1 MNLSITIYFF
11 SCVIRKKQVPLQP
24 TKKTGIMINRLI
36 SQSVAADFFQGKII
50 AVLGPRQVGK
60 TTLLTQLSIP
70 REETL
75 WLNCDN
81 IDDCQALEQQTT
93 TELQQLVGNKRYVVI
108 DEAQRVKNI
117 GLTLKMMADTFR
129 DKVQVIV
136 TGSSSLEL
144 SKQINEPATGRI
156 YEYRLYP
163 LSLAE
168 LSQHTSAREEQRLLE
183 QRLIYGCYPEV
194 VTHPDKA
201 KRILTTIANNYLYKD
216 LLSYKGIRKPEILA
230 RLLQAL
236 AMQVGE
242 QVSYNELSRLLG
254 IDRATVENYIDLL
267 EKCFVIFRL
276 SSYSGNLRT
285 ELRHNRKIYC
295 YDNGIRNAIISNF
308 APVNLRTDAGALWEN
323 MMLSERVKHNAYCQ
337 SYAQI
342 YFWRTQAQAEI
353 DFVEIEDG
361 GMQAY
366 EFKFNP
372 HKMPRVPKAFQDT
385 YPNASFQVITP
396 DNYQSFVGI

>member
-1 MNLSITIYFF
+1 
-11 SCVIRKKQVPLQP
+11 
-24 TKKTGIMINRLI
+24 MIGRLI
-36 SQSVAADFFQGKII
+36 NQSVAADFFQGKVI

-60 TTLLTQLSIP
+60 TTLLSQLSIP
-70 REETL
+70 STETL

-81 IDDCQALEQQTT
+81 IDDSQVLEGQTT
-93 TELQQLVGNKRYVVI
+93 TGLQQLVGNKRYVVI

-129 DKVQVIV
+129 DRVQVVV

-144 SKQINEPATGRI
+144 SNQIYEPATGRI
-156 YEYRLYP
+156 FEYRLYP
-163 LSLAE
+163 FSLAE
-168 LSQHTSAREEQRLLE
+168 LSQHYSVREERRLLE

-194 VTHPDKA
+194 VTHPDHA
-201 KRILTTIANNYLYKD
+201 KRILTTIASNYLYKD
-216 LLSYKGIRKPEILA
+216 LLSYNGIRKPEVLS

-242 QVSYNELSRLLG
+242 QVSYNELSRLIG
-254 IDRATVENYIDLL
+254 IDRATVESYIDLL

-276 SSYSGNLRT
+276 PSYSGNLRT
-285 ELRHNRKIYC
+285 ELRHNRKIYF
-295 YDNGIRNAIISNF
+295 YDNGIRNAILSNF
-308 APVNLRTDAGALWEN
+308 APLNLRTDAGALWEN
-323 MMLSERVKHNAYCQ
+323 MMLSERVKHNAYRQ

-361 GMQAY
+361 AMQAF

-372 HKMPRVPKAFQDT
+372 KKLPRAPKAFTDT
-385 YPNASFQVITP
+385 YPEAVFQVIIP
-396 DNYQSFVGI
+396 DNYTSFVGVE

>member
-1 MNLSITIYFF
+1 
-11 SCVIRKKQVPLQP
+11 
-24 TKKTGIMINRLI
+24 MISRLI
-36 SQSVAADFFQGKII
+36 NQSVAADFFQGKVI

-60 TTLLTQLSIP
+60 TTLLSQLSIP
-70 REETL
+70 STETL

-81 IDDCQALEQQTT
+81 IDDSQVLEGQTT
-93 TELQQLVGNKRYVVI
+93 TGLQQLVGNKRYVVI

-129 DKVQVIV
+129 DRVQVVV

-144 SKQINEPATGRI
+144 SNQIYEPATGRI
-156 YEYRLYP
+156 FEYRLYP
-163 LSLAE
+163 FSLAE
-168 LSQHTSAREEQRLLE
+168 LSQHYSVREERRLLE

-194 VTHPDKA
+194 VTHPDHA
-201 KRILTTIANNYLYKD
+201 KRILTTIASNYLYKD
-216 LLSYKGIRKPEILA
+216 LLSYNGIRKPEVLS

-242 QVSYNELSRLLG
+242 QVSYNELSRLIG
-254 IDRATVENYIDLL
+254 IDRATVESYIDLL

-276 SSYSGNLRT
+276 PSYSGNLRT
-285 ELRHNRKIYC
+285 ELRHNRKIYF
-295 YDNGIRNAIISNF
+295 YDNGIRNAILSNF
-308 APVNLRTDAGALWEN
+308 APLNLRTDAGALWEN
-323 MMLSERVKHNAYCQ
+323 MMLSERVKHNAYRQ

-361 GMQAY
+361 TMQAF

-372 HKMPRVPKAFQDT
+372 KKLPRAPKAFTDT
-385 YPNASFQVITP
+385 YPEAVFQVITP
-396 DNYQSFVGI
+396 DNYTSFVGVE

>member
-1 MNLSITIYFF
+1 
-11 SCVIRKKQVPLQP
+11 
-24 TKKTGIMINRLI
+24 MINRLVSSSI
-36 SQSVAADFFQGKII
+36 SADFFRGKVI
-50 AVLGPRQVGK
+50 AILGPRQVGK
-60 TTLLTQLSIP
+60 TTLLSQLSIP
-70 REETL
+70 ESDIL

-81 IDDCQALEQQTT
+81 TDDCQALENQTT
-93 TELQQLVGNKRYVVI
+93 TGLRQLVGQKRFVII

-117 GLTLKMMADTFR
+117 GLTLKMMADTFHEQ
-129 DKVQVIV
+129 VQVIV

-144 SKQINEPATGRI
+144 SNQVSEPATGRI

-168 LSQHTSAREEQRLLE
+168 LSLRSSVREEQRLLE
-183 QRLIYGCYPEV
+183 QRLVYGCYPEV
-194 VTHPDKA
+194 VTHPDQD
-201 KRILTTIANNYLYKD
+201 KRILTIIANNYLYKD
-216 LLSYKGIRKPEILA
+216 LLSYNGIRKPDVLA

-236 AMQVGE
+236 AIQVGE

-254 IDRATVENYIDLL
+254 IDRATVESYIDLL

-276 SSYSGNLRT
+276 PSYSGNLRT
-285 ELRHNRKIYC
+285 ELRHNRKIYF

-308 APVNLRTDAGALWEN
+308 APLNLRTDAGALWEN
-323 MMLSERVKHNAYCQ
+323 MMLSERVKHNAYRQ

-361 GMQAY
+361 VMQAY

-372 HKMPRVPKAFQDT
+372 NKTPRAPKAFCNA
-385 YPNASFQVITP
+385 YPNASFHVVTP
-396 DNYQSFVGI
+396 DNYHSFVGIG

>member
-1 MNLSITIYFF
+1 M
-11 SCVIRKKQVPLQP
+11 
-24 TKKTGIMINRLI
+24 
-36 SQSVAADFFQGKII
+36 
-50 AVLGPRQVGK
+50 GK
-60 TTLLTQLSIP
+60 TTLLSQLSIP
-70 REETL
+70 STETL

-81 IDDCQALEQQTT
+81 IDDSQVLEGQTT
-93 TELQQLVGNKRYVVI
+93 TGLQQLVGNKRYVVI

-129 DKVQVIV
+129 DRVQVVV

-144 SKQINEPATGRI
+144 SNQIYEPATGRI
-156 YEYRLYP
+156 FEYRLYP
-163 LSLAE
+163 FSLAE
-168 LSQHTSAREEQRLLE
+168 LSQHYSVREERRLLE

-194 VTHPDKA
+194 VTHPDHA
-201 KRILTTIANNYLYKD
+201 KRILTTIASNYLYKD
-216 LLSYKGIRKPEILA
+216 LLSYNGIRKPEVLS

-242 QVSYNELSRLLG
+242 QVSYNELSRLIG
-254 IDRATVENYIDLL
+254 IDRATVESYIDLL

-276 SSYSGNLRT
+276 PSYSGNLRT
-285 ELRHNRKIYC
+285 ELRHNRKIYF
-295 YDNGIRNAIISNF
+295 YDNGIRNAILSNF
-308 APVNLRTDAGALWEN
+308 APLNLRTDAGALWEN
-323 MMLSERVKHNAYCQ
+323 MMLSERVKHNAYRQ

-361 GMQAY
+361 TMQAF

-372 HKMPRVPKAFQDT
+372 KKLPRAPKAFTDT
-385 YPNASFQVITP
+385 YPEAVFQVITP
-396 DNYQSFVGI
+396 DNYTSFVGVE

>member
-1 MNLSITIYFF
+1 
-11 SCVIRKKQVPLQP
+11 
-24 TKKTGIMINRLI
+24 MIGRLI
-36 SQSVAADFFQGKII
+36 NQSVAADFFQGKVI

-60 TTLLTQLSIP
+60 TTLLSQLSIP
-70 REETL
+70 STETL

-81 IDDCQALEQQTT
+81 IDDSQVLEGQTT
-93 TELQQLVGNKRYVVI
+93 TGLQQLVGNKRYVVI

-129 DKVQVIV
+129 DRVQVVV

-144 SKQINEPATGRI
+144 SNQIYEPATGRI
-156 YEYRLYP
+156 FEYRLYP
-163 LSLAE
+163 FSLAE
-168 LSQHTSAREEQRLLE
+168 LSQHYSVREERRLLE

-194 VTHPDKA
+194 VTHPDHA
-201 KRILTTIANNYLYKD
+201 KRILTTIASNYLYKD
-216 LLSYKGIRKPEILA
+216 LLSYNGIRKPEVLS

-242 QVSYNELSRLLG
+242 QVSYNELSRLIG
-254 IDRATVENYIDLL
+254 IDRATVESYIDLL

-276 SSYSGNLRT
+276 PSYSGNLRT
-285 ELRHNRKIYC
+285 ELRHNRKIYF
-295 YDNGIRNAIISNF
+295 YDNGIRNAILSNF
-308 APVNLRTDAGALWEN
+308 APLNLRTDAGALWEN
-323 MMLSERVKHNAYCQ
+323 MMLSERVKHNAYRQ
-337 SYAQI
+337 SSAQI

-361 GMQAY
+361 AMQAF

-372 HKMPRVPKAFQDT
+372 KKLPRAPKAFTDT
-385 YPNASFQVITP
+385 YPEAVFQVITP
-396 DNYQSFVGI
+396 DNYTSFVGVE

>member
-1 MNLSITIYFF
+1 
-11 SCVIRKKQVPLQP
+11 
-24 TKKTGIMINRLI
+24 MINRLVSSSI
-36 SQSVAADFFQGKII
+36 SADFFRGKVI
-50 AVLGPRQVGK
+50 AILGPRQVGK
-60 TTLLTQLSIP
+60 TTLLSQLSIP
-70 REETL
+70 ESDIL

-81 IDDCQALEQQTT
+81 TDDCQALENQTT
-93 TELQQLVGNKRYVVI
+93 TGLRQLVGQKRFVII

-129 DKVQVIV
+129 EQVQVIV

-144 SKQINEPATGRI
+144 SNQVSEPATGRI

-168 LSQHTSAREEQRLLE
+168 LSLRSSVREEQRLLE
-183 QRLIYGCYPEV
+183 QRLVYGCYPEV
-194 VTHPDKA
+194 VTHPDQD
-201 KRILTTIANNYLYKD
+201 KRILTIIANNYLYKD
-216 LLSYKGIRKPEILA
+216 LLSYNGIRKPDVLA

-236 AMQVGE
+236 AIQVGE

-254 IDRATVENYIDLL
+254 IDRATVESYIDLL

-276 SSYSGNLRT
+276 PSYSGNLRT
-285 ELRHNRKIYC
+285 ELRHNRKIYF

-308 APVNLRTDAGALWEN
+308 APLNLRTDAGALWEN
-323 MMLSERVKHNAYCQ
+323 MMLSERVKHNAYRQ

-361 GMQAY
+361 VMQAY

-372 HKMPRVPKAFQDT
+372 NKTPRAPKAFCNA
-385 YPNASFQVITP
+385 YPNASFHVVTP
-396 DNYQSFVGI
+396 DNYHSFVGIG

>member
-1 MNLSITIYFF
+1 
-11 SCVIRKKQVPLQP
+11 
-24 TKKTGIMINRLI
+24 MISRLI
-36 SQSVAADFFQGKII
+36 NQSVAADFFQGKVI

-60 TTLLTQLSIP
+60 TTLLSQLSIP
-70 REETL
+70 STETL

-81 IDDCQALEQQTT
+81 IDDSQVLEGQTT
-93 TELQQLVGNKRYVVI
+93 TGLQQLVGNKRYVVI

-129 DKVQVIV
+129 DRVQVVV

-144 SKQINEPATGRI
+144 SNQIYEPATGRI
-156 YEYRLYP
+156 FEYRLYP
-163 LSLAE
+163 FSLAE
-168 LSQHTSAREEQRLLE
+168 LSQHYSVREERRLLE

-194 VTHPDKA
+194 VTHPDHA
-201 KRILTTIANNYLYKD
+201 KRILTTIASNYLYKD
-216 LLSYKGIRKPEILA
+216 LLSYNGIRKPEVLS

-242 QVSYNELSRLLG
+242 QVSYNELSRLIG
-254 IDRATVENYIDLL
+254 IDRATVESYIDLL

-276 SSYSGNLRT
+276 PSYSGNLRT
-285 ELRHNRKIYC
+285 ELRHNRKIYF
-295 YDNGIRNAIISNF
+295 YDNGIRNAILSNF
-308 APVNLRTDAGALWEN
+308 APLNLRTDAGALWEN
-323 MMLSERVKHNAYCQ
+323 MMLSERVKHNAYRQ

-361 GMQAY
+361 AMQAF

-372 HKMPRVPKAFQDT
+372 KKLPRAPKAFTDT
-385 YPNASFQVITP
+385 YPEAAFQVITP
-396 DNYQSFVGI
+396 DNYTLFVGVE

>member
-1 MNLSITIYFF
+1 
-11 SCVIRKKQVPLQP
+11 
-24 TKKTGIMINRLI
+24 MIGRLI
-36 SQSVAADFFQGKII
+36 NQSVAADFFQGKVI

-60 TTLLTQLSIP
+60 TTLLSQLSIP
-70 REETL
+70 GTETL

-81 IDDCQALEQQTT
+81 IDDSQVLEGQTT
-93 TELQQLVGNKRYVVI
+93 TGLQQLVGNKRYVVI

-129 DKVQVIV
+129 DRVQVVV

-144 SKQINEPATGRI
+144 SNQIYEPATGRI
-156 YEYRLYP
+156 FKYRLYP
-163 LSLAE
+163 FSLAE
-168 LSQHTSAREEQRLLE
+168 LSQHYSVREERRLLE

-194 VTHPDKA
+194 VTHPDHA
-201 KRILTTIANNYLYKD
+201 KRILTTIASNYLYKD
-216 LLSYKGIRKPEILA
+216 LLSYNGIRKPEVLS

-242 QVSYNELSRLLG
+242 QVSYNELSRLIG
-254 IDRATVENYIDLL
+254 IDRATVESYIDLL

-276 SSYSGNLRT
+276 PSYSGNLRT
-285 ELRHNRKIYC
+285 ELRHNRKIYF
-295 YDNGIRNAIISNF
+295 YDNGIRNAILSNF
-308 APVNLRTDAGALWEN
+308 APLNLRTDAGALWEN
-323 MMLSERVKHNAYCQ
+323 MMLSERVKHNAYRQ

-361 GMQAY
+361 AMQAF

-372 HKMPRVPKAFQDT
+372 KKLPRAPKAFTDT
-385 YPNASFQVITP
+385 YPEAVFQVITP
-396 DNYQSFVGI
+396 DNYTSFVGVE

>member
-1 MNLSITIYFF
+1 
-11 SCVIRKKQVPLQP
+11 
-24 TKKTGIMINRLI
+24 MISRLI
-36 SQSVAADFFQGKII
+36 NQSVAADFFQGKVI

-60 TTLLTQLSIP
+60 TTLLSQLSIP
-70 REETL
+70 STETL

-81 IDDCQALEQQTT
+81 IDDSQVLEGQTT
-93 TELQQLVGNKRYVVI
+93 TGLQQLVGNKRYVVI

-129 DKVQVIV
+129 DRVQVVV

-144 SKQINEPATGRI
+144 SNQIYEPATGRI
-156 YEYRLYP
+156 FEYRLYP
-163 LSLAE
+163 FSLAE
-168 LSQHTSAREEQRLLE
+168 LSQHYSVREERRLLE

-194 VTHPDKA
+194 VTHPDHA
-201 KRILTTIANNYLYKD
+201 KRILTTIASNYLYKD
-216 LLSYKGIRKPEILA
+216 LLSYNGIRKPEVLS

-242 QVSYNELSRLLG
+242 QVSYNELSRLIG
-254 IDRATVENYIDLL
+254 IDRATVESYIDLL

-276 SSYSGNLRT
+276 PSYSGNLRT
-285 ELRHNRKIYC
+285 ELRHNRKIYF
-295 YDNGIRNAIISNF
+295 YDNGIRNAILSNF
-308 APVNLRTDAGALWEN
+308 APLNLRTDAGALWEN
-323 MMLSERVKHNAYCQ
+323 MMLSERVKYNAYRQ

-361 GMQAY
+361 AMQAF

-372 HKMPRVPKAFQDT
+372 KKLPHAPKAFTDT
-385 YPNASFQVITP
+385 YPEAVFQVITP
-396 DNYQSFVGI
+396 DNYTLFVGVE

>member
-1 MNLSITIYFF
+1 
-11 SCVIRKKQVPLQP
+11 
-24 TKKTGIMINRLI
+24 MIHRLI
-36 SQSVAADFFQGKII
+36 DTAVAADFFQGKVI
-50 AVLGPRQVGK
+50 AILGPRQVGK
-60 TTLLTQLSIP
+60 TTLLSQLSIP
-70 REETL
+70 QSETL

-81 IDDCQALEQQTT
+81 IDDCHALEEQTST
-93 TELQQLVGNKRYVVI
+93 GLQQLVGQKRYVVI

-117 GLTLKMMADTFR
+117 GLTLKMMSDTFR
-129 DKVQVIV
+129 EQVQVIV

-144 SKQINEPATGRI
+144 SNQINEPATGRI

-168 LSQHTSAREEQRLLE
+168 LSRHTSPREERRLLE

-194 VTHPDKA
+194 VTHPDQA
-201 KRILTTIANNYLYKD
+201 KRLLTTIANNYLYKD
-216 LLSYKGIRKPEILA
+216 LLSYNGIRKPDMLA

-236 AMQVGE
+236 SLQIGE

-276 SSYSGNLRT
+276 PSYSGNLRT
-285 ELRHNRKIYC
+285 ELRHNRKIYF
-295 YDNGIRNAIISNF
+295 YDNGIRNAILSNF
-308 APVNLRTDAGALWEN
+308 APLHLRADSGALWEN
-323 MMLSERVKHNAYCQ
+323 LMLSERIKHNAYRQ
-337 SYAQI
+337 SYAQL

-361 GMQAY
+361 RMQAY

-372 HKMPRVPKAFQDT
+372 AKTPRAPKAFRDT
-385 YPNASFQVITP
+385 YPDASFQVITP
-396 DNYQSFVGI
+396 DNYQPFVGIE

>member
-1 MNLSITIYFF
+1 
-11 SCVIRKKQVPLQP
+11 
-24 TKKTGIMINRLI
+24 MINRLVSSSI
-36 SQSVAADFFQGKII
+36 SADFFRGKVI
-50 AVLGPRQVGK
+50 AILGPRQVGK
-60 TTLLTQLSIP
+60 TTLLSQLSIP
-70 REETL
+70 ESDIL

-81 IDDCQALEQQTT
+81 TDDCQALENQTT
-93 TELQQLVGNKRYVVI
+93 TGLRQLVGQKRFVII

-129 DKVQVIV
+129 EQVQVIV

-144 SKQINEPATGRI
+144 SNQVSEPATGRI

-168 LSQHTSAREEQRLLE
+168 LSLRSSVREEQRLLE
-183 QRLIYGCYPEV
+183 QRLVYGCYPEV
-194 VTHPDKA
+194 VTHPDQD
-201 KRILTTIANNYLYKD
+201 KRILTIIANNYLYKD
-216 LLSYKGIRKPEILA
+216 LLSYNGIRKPDVLA

-236 AMQVGE
+236 AIQVGE

-254 IDRATVENYIDLL
+254 IDRATVESYIDLL

-276 SSYSGNLRT
+276 PSYSGNLRT
-285 ELRHNRKIYC
+285 ELRHNRKIYF

-308 APVNLRTDAGALWEN
+308 APLNLRTDAGALWEN
-323 MMLSERVKHNAYCQ
+323 MMLSERVKHNAYRQ

-342 YFWRTQAQAEI
+342 YFWRTQAQVEI

-361 GMQAY
+361 VMQAY

-372 HKMPRVPKAFQDT
+372 NKTPRAPKAFCNA
-385 YPNASFQVITP
+385 YPNASFHVVTP
-396 DNYQSFVGI
+396 DNYHSFVGIG

>member
-1 MNLSITIYFF
+1 
-11 SCVIRKKQVPLQP
+11 
-24 TKKTGIMINRLI
+24 MIGRLI
-36 SQSVAADFFQGKII
+36 NQSVSADFFQGKVI

-60 TTLLTQLSIP
+60 TTLLSQLSIP
-70 REETL
+70 STETL

-81 IDDCQALEQQTT
+81 IDDSQVLEGQTT
-93 TELQQLVGNKRYVVI
+93 TGLQQLVGNKRYVVI

-129 DKVQVIV
+129 DRVQVVV

-144 SKQINEPATGRI
+144 SNQIYEPATGRI
-156 YEYRLYP
+156 FEYRLYP
-163 LSLAE
+163 FSLAE
-168 LSQHTSAREEQRLLE
+168 LSQHYSVREERRLLE

-194 VTHPDKA
+194 VTHPDHA
-201 KRILTTIANNYLYKD
+201 KRILTTIASNYLYKD
-216 LLSYKGIRKPEILA
+216 LLSYNGIRKPEVLS

-242 QVSYNELSRLLG
+242 QVSYNELSRLIG
-254 IDRATVENYIDLL
+254 IDRATVESYIDLL

-276 SSYSGNLRT
+276 PSYSGNLRT
-285 ELRHNRKIYC
+285 ELRHNRKIYF
-295 YDNGIRNAIISNF
+295 YDNGIRNAILSNF
-308 APVNLRTDAGALWEN
+308 APLNLRTDAGALWEN
-323 MMLSERVKHNAYCQ
+323 MMLSERVKHNAYRQ

-361 GMQAY
+361 AMQAF

-372 HKMPRVPKAFQDT
+372 KKLPRAPKAFTDT
-385 YPNASFQVITP
+385 YPEAVFQVITP
-396 DNYQSFVGI
+396 DNYTSFVGVE

>member
-1 MNLSITIYFF
+1 
-11 SCVIRKKQVPLQP
+11 
-24 TKKTGIMINRLI
+24 MIGRLI
-36 SQSVAADFFQGKII
+36 NQSVAADFFQGKVI

-60 TTLLTQLSIP
+60 TTLLSQLSIP
-70 REETL
+70 GTETL

-81 IDDCQALEQQTT
+81 IDDSQVLEGQTT
-93 TELQQLVGNKRYVVI
+93 TGLQQLVGNKRYVVI

-129 DKVQVIV
+129 DRVQVVV

-144 SKQINEPATGRI
+144 SNQIYEPATGRI
-156 YEYRLYP
+156 FEYRLYP
-163 LSLAE
+163 FSLAE
-168 LSQHTSAREEQRLLE
+168 LSQHYSVREERRLLE

-194 VTHPDKA
+194 VTHPDHA
-201 KRILTTIANNYLYKD
+201 KRILTTIASNYLYKD
-216 LLSYKGIRKPEILA
+216 LLSYNGIRKPEVLS

-242 QVSYNELSRLLG
+242 QVSYNELSRLIG
-254 IDRATVENYIDLL
+254 IDRATVESYIDLL

-276 SSYSGNLRT
+276 PSYSGNLRT
-285 ELRHNRKIYC
+285 ELRHNRKIYF
-295 YDNGIRNAIISNF
+295 YDNGIRNAILSNF
-308 APVNLRTDAGALWEN
+308 APLNLRTDAGALWEN
-323 MMLSERVKHNAYCQ
+323 MMLSERVKHNAYRQ

-361 GMQAY
+361 AMQAF

-372 HKMPRVPKAFQDT
+372 KKLPRAPKAFTDT
-385 YPNASFQVITP
+385 YPEAVFQVITP
-396 DNYQSFVGI
+396 DNYTSFVGVE

>member
-1 MNLSITIYFF
+1 
-11 SCVIRKKQVPLQP
+11 
-24 TKKTGIMINRLI
+24 MISRLI
-36 SQSVAADFFQGKII
+36 NQSVAADFFQGKVI

-60 TTLLTQLSIP
+60 TTLLSQLSIP
-70 REETL
+70 STETL

-81 IDDCQALEQQTT
+81 IDDSQVLEGQTT
-93 TELQQLVGNKRYVVI
+93 TGLQQLVGNKRYVVI

-129 DKVQVIV
+129 DRVQVVV

-144 SKQINEPATGRI
+144 SNQIYEPATGRI
-156 YEYRLYP
+156 FEYRLYP
-163 LSLAE
+163 FSLAE
-168 LSQHTSAREEQRLLE
+168 LSQHYSVREERRLLE

-194 VTHPDKA
+194 VTHPDHA
-201 KRILTTIANNYLYKD
+201 KRILTTIASNYLYKD
-216 LLSYKGIRKPEILA
+216 LLSYNGIRKPEVLSH
-230 RLLQAL
+230 LLQAL

-242 QVSYNELSRLLG
+242 QVSYNELSRLIG
-254 IDRATVENYIDLL
+254 IDRATVESYIDLL

-276 SSYSGNLRT
+276 PSYSGNLRT
-285 ELRHNRKIYC
+285 ELRHNRKIYF
-295 YDNGIRNAIISNF
+295 YDNGIRNAILSNF
-308 APVNLRTDAGALWEN
+308 APLNLRTDAGALWEN
-323 MMLSERVKHNAYCQ
+323 MMLSERVKHNAYRQ

-361 GMQAY
+361 AMQAF

-372 HKMPRVPKAFQDT
+372 KKLPRAPKAFTDT
-385 YPNASFQVITP
+385 YPEAVFQVITP
-396 DNYQSFVGI
+396 DNYTLFVGVE

>member
-1 MNLSITIYFF
+1 
-11 SCVIRKKQVPLQP
+11 
-24 TKKTGIMINRLI
+24 MIGRLI
-36 SQSVAADFFQGKII
+36 NQSVAADFFQGKVI

-60 TTLLTQLSIP
+60 TTLLSQLSIP
-70 REETL
+70 STETL

-81 IDDCQALEQQTT
+81 IDDSQVLEGQTT
-93 TELQQLVGNKRYVVI
+93 TGLQQLVGNKRYVVI

-129 DKVQVIV
+129 DRVQVVV

-144 SKQINEPATGRI
+144 SNQIYEPATGRI
-156 YEYRLYP
+156 FKYRLYP
-163 LSLAE
+163 FSLAE
-168 LSQHTSAREEQRLLE
+168 LSQHYSVREERRLLE

-194 VTHPDKA
+194 VTHPDHA
-201 KRILTTIANNYLYKD
+201 KRILTTIASNYLYKD
-216 LLSYKGIRKPEILA
+216 LLSYNGIRKPEVLS

-242 QVSYNELSRLLG
+242 QVSYNELSRLIG
-254 IDRATVENYIDLL
+254 IDRATVESYIDLL

-276 SSYSGNLRT
+276 PSYSGNLRT
-285 ELRHNRKIYC
+285 ELRHNRKIYF
-295 YDNGIRNAIISNF
+295 YDNGIRNAILSNF
-308 APVNLRTDAGALWEN
+308 APLNLRTDAGALWEN
-323 MMLSERVKHNAYCQ
+323 MMLSERVKHNAYRQ

-361 GMQAY
+361 AMQAF

-372 HKMPRVPKAFQDT
+372 KKLPRAPKAFTDT
-385 YPNASFQVITP
+385 YPEAVFQVITP
-396 DNYQSFVGI
+396 DNYTSFVGVE

>member
-1 MNLSITIYFF
+1 
-11 SCVIRKKQVPLQP
+11 
-24 TKKTGIMINRLI
+24 MIHRLI
-36 SQSVAADFFQGKII
+36 DTAVAADFFQGKVI
-50 AVLGPRQVGK
+50 AILGPRQVGK
-60 TTLLTQLSIP
+60 TTLLSQLSIP
-70 REETL
+70 QAETL

-81 IDDCQALEQQTT
+81 IDDCHALEEQTST
-93 TELQQLVGNKRYVVI
+93 GLQQLVGQKRYVVI

-117 GLTLKMMADTFR
+117 GLTLKMMSDTFR
-129 DKVQVIV
+129 EQVQVIV

-144 SKQINEPATGRI
+144 SNQINEPATGRI

-168 LSQHTSAREEQRLLE
+168 LSRHTSPREERRLLE

-194 VTHPDKA
+194 VTHPDQA
-201 KRILTTIANNYLYKD
+201 KRLLTTIANNYLYKD
-216 LLSYKGIRKPEILA
+216 LLSYNGIRKPDMLA

-236 AMQVGE
+236 SLQIGE

-276 SSYSGNLRT
+276 PSYSGNLRT
-285 ELRHNRKIYC
+285 ELRHNRKIYF
-295 YDNGIRNAIISNF
+295 YDNGIRNAILSNF
-308 APVNLRTDAGALWEN
+308 APLHLRTDSGALWEN
-323 MMLSERVKHNAYCQ
+323 LMLSERIKHNAYRQ
-337 SYAQI
+337 SYAQL

-361 GMQAY
+361 RMQAY

-372 HKMPRVPKAFQDT
+372 TKTPRAPKAFRDT
-385 YPNASFQVITP
+385 YPDASFQVITP
-396 DNYQSFVGI
+396 DNYQPFVGIE

>member
-1 MNLSITIYFF
+1 
-11 SCVIRKKQVPLQP
+11 
-24 TKKTGIMINRLI
+24 MISRLI
-36 SQSVAADFFQGKII
+36 NQSVAADFFQGKVI

-60 TTLLTQLSIP
+60 TTLLSQLSIP
-70 REETL
+70 STETL

-81 IDDCQALEQQTT
+81 IDDSQVLEGQTT
-93 TELQQLVGNKRYVVI
+93 TGLQQLVGNKRYVVI

-129 DKVQVIV
+129 DRVQVVV

-144 SKQINEPATGRI
+144 SNQIYEPATGRI
-156 YEYRLYP
+156 FEYRLYP
-163 LSLAE
+163 FSLAE
-168 LSQHTSAREEQRLLE
+168 LSQHYSVREERRLLE

-194 VTHPDKA
+194 VTHPDHA
-201 KRILTTIANNYLYKD
+201 KRILTTIASNYLYKD
-216 LLSYKGIRKPEILA
+216 LLSYNGIRKPEVLS

-242 QVSYNELSRLLG
+242 QVSYNELSRLIG
-254 IDRATVENYIDLL
+254 IDRATVESYIDLL

-276 SSYSGNLRT
+276 PSYSGNLRT
-285 ELRHNRKIYC
+285 ELRHNRKIYF
-295 YDNGIRNAIISNF
+295 YDNGIRNAILSNF
-308 APVNLRTDAGALWEN
+308 APLNLRTDAGALWEN
-323 MMLSERVKHNAYCQ
+323 MMLSERVKRNAYRQ

-361 GMQAY
+361 AMQAF

-372 HKMPRVPKAFQDT
+372 KKLPRAPKAFTDT
-385 YPNASFQVITP
+385 YPEAVFQVITP
-396 DNYQSFVGI
+396 DNYTSFVGVE

>member
-1 MNLSITIYFF
+1 M
-11 SCVIRKKQVPLQP
+11 
-24 TKKTGIMINRLI
+24 
-36 SQSVAADFFQGKII
+36 
-50 AVLGPRQVGK
+50 GPRQVGK
-60 TTLLTQLSIP
+60 TTLLSQLSIP
-70 REETL
+70 ESDIL

-81 IDDCQALEQQTT
+81 TDDCQALENQTT
-93 TELQQLVGNKRYVVI
+93 TGLRQLVGQKRFVII

-129 DKVQVIV
+129 EQVQVIV

-144 SKQINEPATGRI
+144 SNQVSEPATGRI

-168 LSQHTSAREEQRLLE
+168 LSLRSSVREEQRLLE
-183 QRLIYGCYPEV
+183 QRLVYGCYPEV
-194 VTHPDKA
+194 VTHPDQD
-201 KRILTTIANNYLYKD
+201 KRILTIIANNYLYKD
-216 LLSYKGIRKPEILA
+216 LLSYNGIRKPDVLA

-236 AMQVGE
+236 AIQVGE

-254 IDRATVENYIDLL
+254 IDRATVESYIDLL

-276 SSYSGNLRT
+276 PSYSGNLRT
-285 ELRHNRKIYC
+285 ELRHNRKIYF

-308 APVNLRTDAGALWEN
+308 APLNLRTDAGALWEN
-323 MMLSERVKHNAYCQ
+323 MMLSERVKHNAYRQ

-361 GMQAY
+361 VMQAY

-372 HKMPRVPKAFQDT
+372 NKTPRAPKAFCDA
-385 YPNASFQVITP
+385 YPNASFHVVTP
-396 DNYQSFVGI
+396 DNYHSFVGIG

>member
-1 MNLSITIYFF
+1 
-11 SCVIRKKQVPLQP
+11 
-24 TKKTGIMINRLI
+24 MISRLI
-36 SQSVAADFFQGKII
+36 NQSVAADFFQGKVI

-60 TTLLTQLSIP
+60 TTLLSQLSIP
-70 REETL
+70 STETL

-81 IDDCQALEQQTT
+81 IDDSQVLENQTT
-93 TELQQLVGNKRYVVI
+93 TGLQQLVGNKRYVVI

-129 DKVQVIV
+129 DRVQVVV

-144 SKQINEPATGRI
+144 SNQIYEPATGRI
-156 YEYRLYP
+156 FEYRLYP
-163 LSLAE
+163 FSLAE
-168 LSQHTSAREEQRLLE
+168 LSQHYSVREERRLLE

-194 VTHPDKA
+194 VTHPDHA
-201 KRILTTIANNYLYKD
+201 KRILTTIASNYLYKD
-216 LLSYKGIRKPEILA
+216 LLSYNGIRKPEVLS

-242 QVSYNELSRLLG
+242 QVSYNELSRLIG
-254 IDRATVENYIDLL
+254 IDRATVESYIDLL

-276 SSYSGNLRT
+276 PSYSGNLRT
-285 ELRHNRKIYC
+285 ELRHNRKIYF
-295 YDNGIRNAIISNF
+295 YDNGIRNAILSNF
-308 APVNLRTDAGALWEN
+308 APLNLRTDAGALWEN
-323 MMLSERVKHNAYCQ
+323 MMLSERVKHNAYRQ

-361 GMQAY
+361 AMQAF

-372 HKMPRVPKAFQDT
+372 KKLPRAPKAFTDT
-385 YPNASFQVITP
+385 YPEAVFQVITP
-396 DNYQSFVGI
+396 DNYTSFVGVE

>member
-1 MNLSITIYFF
+1 
-11 SCVIRKKQVPLQP
+11 
-24 TKKTGIMINRLI
+24 MINRLVSSSI
-36 SQSVAADFFQGKII
+36 SADFFRGKVI
-50 AVLGPRQVGK
+50 AILGPRQVGK
-60 TTLLTQLSIP
+60 TTLLSHRSIP
-70 REETL
+70 ESDIL

-81 IDDCQALEQQTT
+81 TDDCQALENQTT
-93 TELQQLVGNKRYVVI
+93 TGLRQLVGQKRFVII

-129 DKVQVIV
+129 EQVQVIV

-144 SKQINEPATGRI
+144 SNQVSEPATGRI

-168 LSQHTSAREEQRLLE
+168 LSLRSSVREEQRLLE
-183 QRLIYGCYPEV
+183 QRLVYGCYPEV
-194 VTHPDKA
+194 VTHPDQD
-201 KRILTTIANNYLYKD
+201 KRILTIIANNYLYKD
-216 LLSYKGIRKPEILA
+216 LLSYNGIRKPDVLA

-236 AMQVGE
+236 AIQVGE

-254 IDRATVENYIDLL
+254 IDRATVESYIDLL

-276 SSYSGNLRT
+276 PSYSGNLRT
-285 ELRHNRKIYC
+285 ELRHNRKIYF

-308 APVNLRTDAGALWEN
+308 APLNLRTDAGALWEN
-323 MMLSERVKHNAYCQ
+323 MMLSERVKHNAYRQ

-361 GMQAY
+361 VMQAY

-372 HKMPRVPKAFQDT
+372 NKTPRAPKAFCDA
-385 YPNASFQVITP
+385 YPNASFHVVTP
-396 DNYQSFVGI
+396 DNYHSFVGIG

>member
-1 MNLSITIYFF
+1 
-11 SCVIRKKQVPLQP
+11 
-24 TKKTGIMINRLI
+24 MIGRLI
-36 SQSVAADFFQGKII
+36 NQSVAADFFQGKVI

-60 TTLLTQLSIP
+60 TTLLSQLSIP
-70 REETL
+70 STETL

-81 IDDCQALEQQTT
+81 IDDSQVLEGQTT
-93 TELQQLVGNKRYVVI
+93 TGLQQLVGNKRYVVI
-108 DEAQRVKNI
+108 DEAHRVKNI

-129 DKVQVIV
+129 DRVQVVV

-144 SKQINEPATGRI
+144 SNQIYEPATGRI
-156 YEYRLYP
+156 FEYRLYP
-163 LSLAE
+163 FSLAE
-168 LSQHTSAREEQRLLE
+168 LSQHYSVREERRLLE

-194 VTHPDKA
+194 VTHPDHA
-201 KRILTTIANNYLYKD
+201 KRILTTIASNYLYKD
-216 LLSYKGIRKPEILA
+216 LLSYNGIRKPEVLS

-242 QVSYNELSRLLG
+242 QVSYNELSRLIG
-254 IDRATVENYIDLL
+254 IDRATVESYIDLL

-276 SSYSGNLRT
+276 PSYSGNLRT
-285 ELRHNRKIYC
+285 ELRHNRKIYF
-295 YDNGIRNAIISNF
+295 YDNGIRNAILSNF
-308 APVNLRTDAGALWEN
+308 APLNLRTDAGALWEN
-323 MMLSERVKHNAYCQ
+323 MMLSERVKHNAYRQ

-361 GMQAY
+361 AMQAF

-372 HKMPRVPKAFQDT
+372 KKLPRAPKAFTDT
-385 YPNASFQVITP
+385 YPEAVFQVITP
-396 DNYQSFVGI
+396 DNYTSFVGVE

>member
-1 MNLSITIYFF
+1 
-11 SCVIRKKQVPLQP
+11 
-24 TKKTGIMINRLI
+24 MIGRLI
-36 SQSVAADFFQGKII
+36 NQSVAADFFQGKVI

-60 TTLLTQLSIP
+60 TTLLSQLSIP
-70 REETL
+70 STETL

-81 IDDCQALEQQTT
+81 IDDSQVLEGQTT
-93 TELQQLVGNKRYVVI
+93 TGLQQLVGNKRYVVI

-129 DKVQVIV
+129 DRVQVVV

-144 SKQINEPATGRI
+144 SNQMYEPATGRI
-156 YEYRLYP
+156 FEYRLYP
-163 LSLAE
+163 FSLAE
-168 LSQHTSAREEQRLLE
+168 LSQHYSVREERRLLE

-194 VTHPDKA
+194 VTHPDHA
-201 KRILTTIANNYLYKD
+201 KRILTTIASNYLYKD
-216 LLSYKGIRKPEILA
+216 LLSYNGIRKPEVLS

-242 QVSYNELSRLLG
+242 QVSYNELSRLIG
-254 IDRATVENYIDLL
+254 IDRATVESYIDLL

-276 SSYSGNLRT
+276 PSYSGNLRT
-285 ELRHNRKIYC
+285 ELRHNRKIYF
-295 YDNGIRNAIISNF
+295 YDNGIRNAILSNF
-308 APVNLRTDAGALWEN
+308 APLNLRTDAGALWEN
-323 MMLSERVKHNAYCQ
+323 MMLSERVKHNAYRQ

-361 GMQAY
+361 AMQAF

-372 HKMPRVPKAFQDT
+372 KKLPRAPKAFTDT
-385 YPNASFQVITP
+385 YPEAVFQVITP
-396 DNYQSFVGI
+396 DNYTSFVGVE